1 MNIIILTLT
10 MRSLK
15 LRDLK
20 SRAPKHAFINDRDS
34 PEPRSSHLNFT
45 RLQYRSNSYL
55 SQLNRKTVKCPS
67 PEDSLE
73 RAAEIPKRDTNR
85 IVILTNA
92 NSLPKRSTCILW
104 YVCRCIYTYVH
115 AWSARLG
122 LRYSTLAQGLTPCL
136 LDIKTWTERGRG

>member
-1 MNIIILTLT
+1 MNIIIRTLT

-20 SRAPKHAFINDRDS
+20 SCAPKHAFIHERDS

-45 RLQYRSNSYL
+45 RLQYRSNFYL
-55 SQLNRKTVKCPS
+55 SQVNRKTVKCPS

-85 IVILTNA
+85 IVTLTNA
-92 NSLPKRSTCILW
+92 NSLPKCSACILW
-104 YVCRCIYTYVH
+104 SVYRCIYTYVH

-122 LRYSTLAQGLTPCL
+122 LRFSAPVQGLTPCL
-136 LDIKTWTERGRG
+136 LDIKTWTERG